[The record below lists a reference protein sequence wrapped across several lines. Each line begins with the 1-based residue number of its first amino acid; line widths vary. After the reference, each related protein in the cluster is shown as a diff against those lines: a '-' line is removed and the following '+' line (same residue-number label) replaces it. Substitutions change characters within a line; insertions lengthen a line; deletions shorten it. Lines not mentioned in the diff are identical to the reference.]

1 LAFEYGVEQKVFEIG
16 GVRVGGIPG
25 ERPVVLIGSIFYH
38 GHKIV
43 KDERKGEFD
52 KEAAEK
58 LLKDQEELSDRTGN
72 PCMVDVVASTGEA
85 MKRYLEFVSNVTDVP
100 ILVGGAVASA
110 RIEGIKYA
118 KEVGLMNRVVYNS
131 IVPDAKQDELSAIE
145 EAGVES
151 AVLLT
156 FSAKQFTTAS
166 RVEAAKELVKIAER
180 LGVKKVMVD
189 TCTLD
194 IPSLGMSCKAIRV
207 IKDELGV
214 PVGCGAHNAVSM
226 WRGLKPKFGKEAVKP
241 ALASS
246 CVMAVAVG
254 ADFILY
260 GPIKDAKFV
269 FPAVAM
275 VDAAYGYL
283 ATESGCKLDRSH
295 PLFRIA

>member
-1 LAFEYGVEQKVFEIG
+1 
-16 GVRVGGIPG
+16 
-25 ERPVVLIGSIFYH
+25 
-38 GHKIV
+38 
-43 KDERKGEFD
+43 
-52 KEAAEK
+52 
-58 LLKDQEELSDRTGN
+58 
-72 PCMVDVVASTGEA
+72 
-85 MKRYLEFVSNVTDVP
+85 
-100 ILVGGAVASA
+100 VASA

>member
-1 LAFEYGVEQKVFEIG
+1 MAFEYGVEQKVFEIG

-38 GHKIV
+38 GHRIV
-43 KDERKGEFD
+43 RDERRGEFD
-52 KEAAEK
+52 REAAEK

-85 MKRYLEFVSNVTDVP
+85 MKRYLEFVSDVTDVP

-110 RIEGIKYA
+110 RVEGVKYA
-118 KEVGLMNRVVYNS
+118 KEVGLMDRVVYNS

-145 EAGVES
+145 ETGVES

-156 FSAKQFTTAS
+156 FSARQFTTAS
-166 RVEAAKELVKIAER
+166 RVEAAKGLLKTAER

-194 IPSLGMSCKAIRV
+194 VPSLGMSCKAIRI
-207 IKDELGV
+207 IKGELGV

-226 WRGLKPKFGKEAVKP
+226 WRGLKPKFGRRAVKP
-241 ALASS
+241 AVASS
-246 CVMAVAVG
+246 CVMAASVG

-260 GPIKDAKFV
+260 GPMKEAKIV

-283 ATESGCKLDRSH
+283 VMESGGRLDRSH